1 MKFEKKNQNNQEY
14 KMHDIISD
22 IAHNMRDSDQ
32 QLNLL
37 FLANPL
43 DLSAIRRTSKER
55 RDPPFHLKRS

>member
-1 MKFEKKNQNNQEY
+1 
-14 KMHDIISD
+14 MHDIISD

-55 RDPPFHLKRS
+55 RDLPFHLKRSIFVHT